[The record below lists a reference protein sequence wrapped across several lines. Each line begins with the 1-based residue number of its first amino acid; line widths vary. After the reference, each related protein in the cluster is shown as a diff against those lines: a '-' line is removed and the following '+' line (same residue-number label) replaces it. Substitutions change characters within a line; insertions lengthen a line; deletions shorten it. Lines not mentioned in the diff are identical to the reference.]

1 MTVKMRSQLTAY
13 SCDVFCFLV
22 NFTCILLAIN
32 FECLY
37 MDRMNSDY
45 IKEKCDKHMI
55 VSLLPNLLKKLVGN
69 RLL

>member
-1 MTVKMRSQLTAY
+1 
-13 SCDVFCFLV
+13 
-22 NFTCILLAIN
+22 
-32 FECLY
+32 

-69 RLL
+69 RLLRPSVTIVKYQLIT